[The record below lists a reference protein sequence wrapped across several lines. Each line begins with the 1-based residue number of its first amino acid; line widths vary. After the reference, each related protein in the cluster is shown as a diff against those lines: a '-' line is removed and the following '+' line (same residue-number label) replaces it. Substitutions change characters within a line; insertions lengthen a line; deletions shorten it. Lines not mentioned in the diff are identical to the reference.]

1 MPALDD
7 RIGISVSSQ
16 KIQVVEVGFQDGGRL
31 LNHIDEAILPSP
43 LNFTSDKEAV
53 LLSGLQSA
61 FNILSERTNLKNRQV
76 SIALPPEFFYSFT
89 VPADQTIVRQDLID
103 NFRWEFAVLFPFLT
117 AEDYSLNYYEID
129 RPGSL
134 SKERRVIV
142 FALSRKIINLL
153 IMVCKRNNLEI
164 KLIDHSHFSADKS
177 LLMNR
182 PELLTGALVS
192 ACISSNYFS
201 IEYLDQGRPQYFNGR
216 HFDSTQNFLAA
227 VTEEL
232 QAITEAGYNLNKL
245 ENFFLTGDS
254 LSEPLLSAVRG
265 ATRHPFQMLNP
276 FSALILGGAGLN
288 KELLHSRNYNFNSA
302 AGLCYR
308 LI

>member
-1 MPALDD
+1 MPSLDD

-31 LNHIDEAILPSP
+31 LNHIDEALLPAP
-43 LNFTSDKEAV
+43 LNFLTDKEAV
-53 LLSGLQSA
+53 LMSGLQSA
-61 FNILSERTNLKNRQV
+61 FNLLAERTNLKNRQV
-76 SIALPPEFFYSFT
+76 YISLPPEFFYSFT

-103 NFRWEFAVLFPFLT
+103 NFRWEFAVLYPFLT

-153 IMVCKRNNLEI
+153 IMVCRRNNLEI

-177 LLMNR
+177 ILMNR
-182 PELLTGALVS
+182 PELLSSSLISVCVSTGF
-192 ACISSNYFS
+192 FS
-201 IEYLDQGRPQYFNGR
+201 VEYLEEGKPQYFSGR
-216 HFDSTQNFLAA
+216 AFDSMHNFLQLLS
-227 VTEEL
+227 EEL
-232 QAITEAGYNLNKL
+232 QIMSDSGRQLNKL

-254 LSEPLLSAVRG
+254 LAEPMLTAVRN
-265 ATRHPFQMLNP
+265 ATRFPFQMINP

-288 KELLHSRNYNFNSA
+288 KELLHSRNYNFNAA

>member
-1 MPALDD
+1 MPSLDD

-31 LNHIDEAILPSP
+31 LNHIDEALLPAP
-43 LNFTSDKEAV
+43 LNFTSDKEVV

-61 FNILSERTNLKNRQV
+61 FNILAERTNLKNRQV

-89 VPADQTIVRQDLID
+89 VPADQTIVKQDLMD
-103 NFRWEFAVLFPFLT
+103 NFRWEFSVLFPFLT
-117 AEDYSLNYYEID
+117 SEDYSLNYYEID
-129 RPGSL
+129 RPGSM

-182 PELLTGALVS
+182 AELLNGSLVS
-192 ACISSNYFS
+192 VCISTNYFS
-201 IEYLDQGRPQYFNGR
+201 VEYLDQGKPQYFNGR
-216 HFDSTQNFLAA
+216 GFDSTQEFLHNLS
-227 VTEEL
+227 EEL
-232 QAITEAGYNLNKL
+232 QAINDAGYILNNL

-254 LSEPLLSAVRG
+254 LSEPLLSAVRN
-265 ATRHPFQMLNP
+265 ATRYPFQMSNP

-288 KELLHSRNYNFNSA
+288 KELLHTRNYNFNSA